1 MNARVIL
8 LSQGRIR
15 PLWRFFL
22 SAGAIFL
29 AVVLVG
35 LAVGFVF
42 GGLAGKPPGFF
53 TAQASSSLL
62 LFLAL
67 LGIFK
72 ILCLVFERRP
82 LGSTGLALGGRWRA
96 ELALGL
102 VVGTLMILA
111 VAGLEY
117 ALGSLHFS
125 LSPEAPARQ
134 AGWGLGLL
142 AVLALAAANEEMTFR
157 GYPFQRL
164 IESIGPVGAIVVLSA
179 LFGAIHLGNPNHT
192 WASTA
197 NTMLVGV
204 PLSIAYLR
212 TRMLWL
218 PIGVHFAW
226 NFVQGFVLGLPVSGI
241 QFPVSLLRAEVSGRE
256 WLTGGS
262 YGPEGGVVTLAVVL
276 LATGYLALSKRI
288 YMSEETKSLVF
299 GPLGASRPPA
309 RIFNLSEPAEPP
321 AATLLDSK

>member
-1 MNARVIL
+1 MNARAL
-8 LSQGRIR
+8 FLSQGRVR

-42 GGLAGKPPGFF
+42 GLAGKPPGFF
-53 TAQASSSLL
+53 TALAASALL
-62 LFLAL
+62 LFPAL

-72 ILCLVFERRP
+72 VLCLVFERRP
-82 LGSTGLALGGRWRA
+82 LGSTGLALGGRWRV

-102 VVGTLMILA
+102 AVGTLMILA
-111 VAGLEY
+111 VAGLEW
-117 ALGSLHFS
+117 ALGFLHFS
-125 LSPEAPARQ
+125 LSPETLAWQ

-142 AVLALAAANEEMTFR
+142 AVLALAAANEEMAFR

-164 IESIGPVGAIVVLSA
+164 IESIGPVGAIVILSA
-179 LFGAIHLGNPNHT
+179 LFGALHLGNPNHT

-204 PLSIAYLR
+204 PFSIAYLR

-218 PIGVHFAW
+218 PIGMHFAW
-226 NFVQGFVLGLPVSGI
+226 NVVQGFVLGLPVSGI

-262 YGPEGGVVTLAVVL
+262 YGPEGGVLALVSIL
-276 LATGYLALSKRI
+276 LATGYLALSRRT
-288 YMSEETKSLVF
+288 YMSEETKALVF
-299 GPLGASRPPA
+299 GPPVAP
-309 RIFNLSEPAEPP
+309 EPP
-321 AATLLDSK
+321 SAILNLGEAAAQPASTLPDSK

>member
-1 MNARVIL
+1 MNARAIL
-8 LSQGRIR
+8 FSQGRVR
-15 PLWRFFL
+15 PVWRFFI
-22 SAGAIFL
+22 SAAAIFL

-42 GGLAGKPPGFF
+42 GLAGKPPGFF
-53 TAQASSSLL
+53 TAQAASA
-62 LFLAL
+62 LFLFPAL

-102 VVGTLMILA
+102 AVGTLMILA

-125 LSPEAPARQ
+125 LSPETLAWQ

-142 AVLALAAANEEMTFR
+142 AVLALAAANEEMAFR

-164 IESIGPVGAIVVLSA
+164 IESIGPVGAIVILSA

-197 NTMLVGV
+197 NTLLVGV
-204 PLSIAYLR
+204 SLSIAYLR

-218 PIGVHFAW
+218 PIGMHFAW

-241 QFPVSLLRAEVSGRE
+241 QSPVSLLRAEVSGRE

-262 YGPEGGVVTLAVVL
+262 YGPEGGVLALASIL

-288 YMSEETKSLVF
+288 YMSEETKSLVL
-299 GPLGASRPPA
+299 GPPVAPGPPPS
-309 RIFNLSEPAEPP
+309 ILNLSEPAESP